1 MITATEIMKILRVS
15 QAAAYRIIRQLNEIL
30 EKDGYLTVRG
40 KTSKKLFKEKFYIEE
55 MEEM

>member
-1 MITATEIMKILRVS
+1 MITVIEIMKILGIS
-15 QAAAYRIIRQLNEIL
+15 QAGAYRIIRQLNEIL

-55 MEEM
+55 VEEM